1 MGGSVRLVQLS
12 STATPM
18 TSSVRLAI
26 AGAVALSAL
35 ALVQGTGAA
44 SREAAAVRAARAA
57 QNTAI
62 AAHDLDRAASFWTD
76 DVVIRSALGRVIQSR
91 ATYRSVMAAD
101 TATVYRRTPDR
112 VDVSDNDRWP
122 LAFESGT
129 WTGRHPG
136 DGRPLIRGRYAAQWI
151 KRDGRW
157 LIRSE
162 VFVALGCSGTGC
174 DRPLA
179 VP

>member
-1 MGGSVRLVQLS
+1 MTSVSRLVTVGVLVAVS
-12 STATPM
+12 AT
-18 TSSVRLAI
+18 SAASVH
-26 AGAVALSAL
+26 AGR
-35 ALVQGTGAA
+35 QP

-62 AAHDLDRAASFWTD
+62 AAHDLDRVASFWTD
-76 DVVIRSALGRVIQSR
+76 DVVIRSALGRVIQGR
-91 ATYRSVMAAD
+91 GTYRSTLGAD
-101 TATVYRRTPDR
+101 TATVYRRDPER
-112 VDVSDNDRWP
+112 VDVSNNEGWP

-129 WTGRHPG
+129 WTGKSPRG
-136 DGRPLIRGRYAAQWI
+136 QPLLRGRYAAQWI

-174 DRPLA
+174 SRPLA
-179 VP
+179 VE

>member
-1 MGGSVRLVQLS
+1 MN
-12 STATPM
+12 STT
-18 TSSVRLAI
+18 RLAI
-26 AGAVALSAL
+26 IAAVAIGSL
-35 ALVQGTGAA
+35 ALVQTGGGR
-44 SREAAAVRAARAA
+44 SRDAAAVRAARAA

-62 AAHDLDRAASFWTD
+62 AQHDLDRVASYWTD
-76 DVVIRSALGRVIQSR
+76 DVVIRSALGRVIQGR
-91 ATYRSVMAAD
+91 VGYRTVLGAD
-101 TATVYRRTPDR
+101 TATLYRREPDR

-129 WTGRHPG
+129 WTGRDPRS
-136 DGRPLIRGRYAAQWI
+136 GRPLLRGRYAAQWI

-162 VFVALGCSGTGC
+162 VFVALGCSGAGC
-174 DRPLA
+174 TRPLA

>member
-1 MGGSVRLVQLS
+1 MN
-12 STATPM
+12 STT
-18 TSSVRLAI
+18 RLAI
-26 AGAVALSAL
+26 IAAAAIGSL
-35 ALVQGTGAA
+35 ALVQTGGGR
-44 SREAAAVRAARAA
+44 SRDAAAVRAARAA

-62 AAHDLDRAASFWTD
+62 AQHDLDRVASYWTD
-76 DVVIRSALGRVIQSR
+76 DVVIRSALGRVIQGR
-91 ATYRSVMAAD
+91 VGYRTVLGAD
-101 TATVYRRTPDR
+101 TATLYRREPDR

-129 WTGRHPG
+129 WTGRDPRS
-136 DGRPLIRGRYAAQWI
+136 GRPLLRGRYAAQWI

-162 VFVALGCSGTGC
+162 VFVALGCSGAGC
-174 DRPLA
+174 TRPLA